1 MKLSPPRSAR
11 ARPGRCYVPTQPL
24 TRRGNGAEGAEI
36 VQEIP
41 GELGVLLW
49 ATLRDVML
57 YLSAPAAER
66 DSLFPAGAAESRR
79 SEIARCAV
87 DSALWAP
94 LLVVAEMM
102 ERPAEA
108 GRARV
113 AHACR
118 AVARW
123 AEGEAPAARLA
134 FSQAAALARPG
145 DARLALAT
153 ARLARDAADHA
164 RAETWFRRAIKLAR
178 GKDWESYIRAFLG
191 LGIMYYRGG
200 NYPAAGVLAGRAL
213 RAARRRRLPSLQGD
227 AHHDM
232 FLIAIDT
239 HRMEEAYAH
248 AQAALEVYGAAH
260 PRVPYLAHDVGV
272 FWSQQ
277 GRFDLALEVFEA
289 ALPHFTAPAAR
300 TRVLANLVRAAA
312 GMGDRAR
319 YERGRE
325 MVVALLAATPE
336 CASIEA
342 EMLMQI
348 ARADNLMA
356 DWRRAAEAAERA
368 AQLAAARGEAH
379 TRIMAEVE
387 LECARAGRMSQEAR
401 PAEAAPLARQAARLA
416 LEIGASLERRR
427 ALAGGAA
434 VA

>member
-1 MKLSPPRSAR
+1 MKLSPPSSAR

-24 TRRGNGAEGAEI
+24 TRRGHGAEGADI
-36 VQEIP
+36 LQEVP
-41 GELGVLLW
+41 GDLGVLLW

-57 YLSAPAAER
+57 YLGAPAAER
-66 DSLFPAGAAESRR
+66 GALFPAGAGEARR
-79 SEIARCAV
+79 AEIAGCGV
-87 DSALWAP
+87 DPALWAP

-102 ERPAEA
+102 EAPAEA
-108 GRARV
+108 SRARV

-118 AVARW
+118 ALARW
-123 AEGEAPAARLA
+123 AEGDAPATRLA

-145 DARLALAT
+145 DPRLALAT

-164 RAETWFRRAIKLAR
+164 RAETWFRRAVKLAR

-200 NYPAAGVLAGRAL
+200 NYPAASVLAGRAL

-232 FLIAIDT
+232 FMIAIDT
-239 HRMEEAYAH
+239 HRMEEAYTH
-248 AQAALEVYGAAH
+248 AQAALSAYGAGH

-277 GRFDLALEVFEA
+277 GRFDLALQVFEG
-289 ALPHFTAPAAR
+289 ALPHFTAPAAH

-312 GMGDRAR
+312 GVGDRAR

-325 MVVALLAATPE
+325 TVVDMLAGNPE
-336 CASIEA
+336 CAPIEA
-342 EMLMQI
+342 EMLLQV
-348 ARADNLMA
+348 ARADNLTA
-356 DWRRAAEAAERA
+356 NWRRAAETAERA
-368 AQLAAARGEAH
+368 VRLAAERGEAH

-387 LECARAGRMSQEAR
+387 LECARAGRVSEEAR
-401 PAEAAPLARQAARLA
+401 PAEAAPLTPQAARLA
-416 LEIGASLERRR
+416 VEIGASLERRT
-427 ALAGGAA
+427 ALTAGVA